1 MRKTRLPGHDNGP
14 QWSVCNANTRY
25 PEQGLAKP
33 DTLSCLLPS
42 QRYCVRL
49 QLRPLLQIFCK
60 LQPWYEAS
68 SCKYWAGHDIH
79 LCCRISGASLQH
91 AIPFDTPTCR
101 DVLPFV
107 GKPEMPQSY

>member
-1 MRKTRLPGHDNGP
+1 MRLFYEDRFFSQTRLPGHDNGP
-14 QWSVCNANTRY
+14 QWSVCNANTR
-25 PEQGLAKP
+25 
-33 DTLSCLLPS
+33 
-42 QRYCVRL
+42 

>member
-1 MRKTRLPGHDNGP
+1 MRLFYEDRFFSQTRLPGHDNGP

-60 LQPWYEAS
+60 LQP
-68 SCKYWAGHDIH
+68 C
-79 LCCRISGASLQH
+79 GASLQH

>member
-1 MRKTRLPGHDNGP
+1 MRLFYEDRFFSQTRLPGHDNGP
-14 QWSVCNANTRY
+14 QWSVCNANTR
-25 PEQGLAKP
+25 
-33 DTLSCLLPS
+33 
-42 QRYCVRL
+42 

-60 LQPWYEAS
+60 LQP
-68 SCKYWAGHDIH
+68 C
-79 LCCRISGASLQH
+79 GASLQH